1 MTYAAAT
8 HFNPSRTAAPG
19 GEAAAAAPWELDA
32 ELSPARHETWLLSFI
47 DILALLLTL
56 FVLLLAHQKH
66 HPHEA
71 ASAPAVHFD
80 FSGLTPGPVS
90 LASPL
95 EVMAPDGFAIPGNG
109 LVPLDGVP
117 ADNSLN
123 QADEA
128 PLLPVVVP
136 AAETETAGG
145 EQGAGTQVA
154 PAPEPA
160 MAGTEVPESATA
172 GTRAPESGPPVVDA
186 PAMVAPGVE
195 AADDRQ
201 TTGTAVIPEVTA
213 TAGRAGEDLLA
224 ILRNSELGRQVE
236 VTARPG
242 KVNLEIS
249 DSILFTP
256 ASAALSAGGL
266 ALLDQLAAI
275 LRTLPYE
282 LSVEGHTDNVP
293 IHTSRYPSNW
303 ELSAARA
310 AMVTRKLIDQG
321 IAADRVRA
329 IGYGDTR
336 PRSDNLSP
344 EGRARNRRVTFVL
357 QVPGGD

>member
-1 MTYAAAT
+1 M
-8 HFNPSRTAAPG
+8 
-19 GEAAAAAPWELDA
+19 D
-32 ELSPARHETWLLSFI
+32 
-47 DILALLLTL
+47 
-56 FVLLLAHQKH
+56 
-66 HPHEA
+66 
-71 ASAPAVHFD
+71 APAVVGA
-80 FSGLTPGPVS
+80 SG
-90 LASPL
+90 
-95 EVMAPDGFAIPGNG
+95 
-109 LVPLDGVP
+109 
-117 ADNSLN
+117 
-123 QADEA
+123 
-128 PLLPVVVP
+128 
-136 AAETETAGG
+136 
-145 EQGAGTQVA
+145 
-154 PAPEPA
+154 
-160 MAGTEVPESATA
+160 
-172 GTRAPESGPPVVDA
+172 
-186 PAMVAPGVE
+186 
-195 AADDRQ
+195 DRQ
-201 TTGTAVIPEVTA
+201 PSGTAVIPEAAANT
-213 TAGRAGEDLLA
+213 GRAGEDLLA
-224 ILRNSELGRQVE
+224 VLKNSELGRQVE

-256 ASAALSAGGL
+256 ASAALSATGL

-293 IHTSRYPSNW
+293 IHTPRYPSNW